1 MIKLLVLFGS
11 AFFHADAPADSLGK
25 ETIDGKIFVIHRVEL
40 KETLYGIAKRY
51 GTTVEAVL
59 EKNPQ
64 ADAGLEVGTI
74 LKVPYVQT
82 VRKPIGGIIHVV
94 AEKETLFSIA
104 RSYNLSVD
112 ELKSLNNLSSN
123 TLSVGQELN
132 VRKKNIVPTPSV
144 AEPVKELKLNGT
156 HTVAAKETL
165 FGIAKKYN
173 VSIEQ
178 LKAWNNLVG
187 NELKLGQILIVS
199 EANAKQQIISEKN
212 IVTEEVTPEG
222 KAIEP
227 EIKQTTPVVEETVKT
242 QPIQLSEGYKDGKE
256 VTDTGLA
263 EVIDG
268 TASNRKYLALHRNA
282 PIGTILKVKNMMND
296 REVFVRVIGQLPDI
310 AANDKVV
317 LKISK
322 SAYEKLGAIDPRFLV
337 EVTWFK

>member
-25 ETIDGKIFVIHRVEL
+25 EVIDGKIFVIHRVEL

-64 ADAGLEVGTI
+64 ADAGLEVGAI
-74 LKVPYVQT
+74 LKVPFVQAS
-82 VRKPIGGIIHVV
+82 RKPNGGVIHVV

-112 ELKSLNNLSSN
+112 ELKSLNNLSGN
-123 TLSVGQELN
+123 TLSVGQELTI
-132 VRKKNIVPTPSV
+132 RKKTVASIPTV
-144 AEPVKELKLNGT
+144 AEPIKELKLSGT

-173 VSIEQ
+173 VSLEQ
-178 LKAWNNLVG
+178 LKAWNNLEG

-199 EANAKQQIISEKN
+199 EANSNQQVISEKN
-212 IVTEEVTPEG
+212 ITTEINPVVKT
-222 KAIEP
+222 AEP
-227 EIKQTTPVVEETVKT
+227 EIKQTTPSVEETVKT

-256 VTDTGLA
+256 VKDTGLA
-263 EVIDG
+263 ELIDG
-268 TASNRKYLALHRNA
+268 TQSNRKYLALHRSA
-282 PIGTILKVKNMMND
+282 PVGTILKVKNLMND

-310 AANDKVV
+310 AANDKIV
-317 LKISK
+317 LKISR
-322 SAYEKLGAIDPRFLV
+322 SAYERLGAIDPRFLV